1 MADEVS
7 VEEVKHRLKRKL
19 LAKMITGKTRR
30 IHITGAAGAG
40 VTTLGHGLAD
50 ALAIPHHDTD
60 DYYWRPTNPPYREAR
75 AVRDRLRLMKMFLD
89 QPDWVLS
96 GSFDSWG
103 DPITPL
109 FDLVVFLYT
118 GTNVRLKRLRA
129 RETERF
135 GAEAAAPGGWW
146 HEEMENFI
154 EWVSH
159 YDDGSR
165 EGRTLAR
172 HHAWLA
178 TVPCPVLHLKGTR
191 PLPDLIKEISAAIER
206 GAASS

>member
-1 MADEVS
+1 
-7 VEEVKHRLKRKL
+7 
-19 LAKMITGKTRR
+19 MIARKTRR

-40 VTTLGHGLAD
+40 VTTLGHALAD

-60 DYYWRPTNPPYREAR
+60 DYYWQPTNPPYREAR
-75 AVRDRLRLMKMFLD
+75 EAGDRLRLMQEMFLD

-96 GSFDSWG
+96 GSFDGWG

-118 GTNVRLKRLRA
+118 ATEVRLKRLRA
-129 RETERF
+129 RETKRF
-135 GAEAAAPGGWW
+135 GAKAAAPGGWW

-159 YDDGSR
+159 YDKGSR

-172 HHAWLA
+172 HQAWLA
-178 TVPCPVLHLKGTR
+178 TVPCAVLRLEGTR
-191 PLPDLIKEISAAIER
+191 PLPDLITEICAAMER
-206 GAASS
+206 GAAYS